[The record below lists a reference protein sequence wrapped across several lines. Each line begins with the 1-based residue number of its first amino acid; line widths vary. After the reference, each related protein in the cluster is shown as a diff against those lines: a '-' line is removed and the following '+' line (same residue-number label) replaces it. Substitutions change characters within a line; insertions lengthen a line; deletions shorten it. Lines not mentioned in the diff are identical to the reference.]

1 MFEYGG
7 AGTQTYTTYAGSG
20 LGLLT
25 GATASPGDA
34 WTLAAGGTGEEDRTD
49 ALAGFKAK
57 GLLVAVGVF
66 ALCNPYT
73 ISEGFRWCEALHAG
87 ERPAR
92 WVALG
97 LQGGSAVGAL
107 VAFLLF

>member
-1 MFEYGG
+1 MM
-7 AGTQTYTTYAGSG
+7 
-20 LGLLT
+20 

-34 WTLAAGGTGEEDRTD
+34 WTLAAGGAGEEDPTD
-49 ALAGFKAK
+49 ALAGFKAR

-73 ISEGFRWCEALHAG
+73 ISEGFRWCQALHAG